1 MRRTP
6 MKLAAVAAVGV
17 LALSACGERPTEGGS
32 GSGSGSNEAGSE
44 PSELASA
51 SVEPLPE
58 GQFPDFKACMV
69 SDSGGF
75 DDKSFNQTSRAG
87 LTEVEDKL
95 GIQAATIE
103 SNSDSEYDS
112 NVRRLVNQG
121 CDEITTVG
129 YKLGEATQKAAEANP
144 KVDFA
149 IVDFA
154 YLNDAGKNV
163 APKNVK
169 GLTFATAEPSYL
181 AGYLAA
187 SQSESGVVGTFGGA
201 QIPTV
206 TIFMDGF
213 VQGVERY
220 NQDND
225 AQVQV
230 LGWDPEAQEGSFTND
245 FENKS
250 RGQSIANTLI
260 QQGADVIFPVAGPA
274 GLGGLQA
281 AKDRDARAIW
291 VDTDGCESAAE
302 FCDVLLTSVM
312 KGMDVAVR
320 NAIADSITGDFTNE
334 PYEGTL
340 ENGGVGLA
348 PYHEFDGS
356 IDQEVKDKIE
366 QMKSDFISGELTLE

>member
-1 MRRTP
+1 MRRTTV
-6 MKLAAVAAVGV
+6 KIAVALATAVLV
-17 LALSACGERPTEGGS
+17 LAGCGDRPNDEGDDAS
-32 GSGSGSNEAGSE
+32 GSPDASE
-44 PSELASA
+44 TPLAEA
-51 SVEPLPE
+51 SVEPLPD

-87 LTEVEDKL
+87 LTEVEDSL
-95 GIQAATIE
+95 GIQAAAVQ
-103 SNSDSEYDS
+103 SDSDSEYPG
-112 NVRRLVNQG
+112 NIRKLLNQD
-121 CDEITTVG
+121 CDQITTVG
-129 YKLGEATQKAAEANP
+129 FKLGEATETAAKANP

-154 YLNDAGKNV
+154 YEAP
-163 APKNVK
+163 PKNVK
-169 GLTFATAEPSYL
+169 GLVFATAEPSYL

-187 SQSESGVVGTFGGA
+187 SQSEGVVGTFGGA

-213 VQGVERY
+213 VQGVERF
-220 NQDND
+220 NEDNGAD
-225 AQVQV
+225 IQV
-230 LGWDPEAQEGSFTND
+230 LGWDRVAQEGSFTND

-250 RGQSIANTLI
+250 KGQSIANTLV

-274 GLGGLQA
+274 GLGGLKA
-281 AKDRDARAIW
+281 AQDNDVRAIW

-312 KGMDVAVR
+312 KGMDLAVR
-320 NAIADSITGDFTNE
+320 NAIADSITNDFSSDL
-334 PYEGTL
+334 YEGTL
-340 ENGGVGLA
+340 ENGGVGIA
-348 PYHEFDGS
+348 PYHEYEDE

-366 QMKSDFISGELTLE
+366 QLKTDFISGELTIE